1 MRTNQEI
8 QTQEYASVGVFGEI
22 KLLNDELDIVERTLS
37 KQRQIILDYCQTVDV
52 ATDDNASDMQT
63 YSTKLRKRVLDR
75 SIKSLDQKI
84 GDFRE
89 LKDRANYMQFS
100 VGRFRSRLL
109 VLPSLALP
117 LSPPHY
123 SIQTFEREKGKKH
136 SLN

>member
-100 VGRFRSRLL
+100 VGRFPSRLL
-109 VLPSLALP
+109 VLPYLALP
-117 LSPPHY
+117 LSPTPLFH
-123 SIQTFEREKGKKH
+123 SNVRKRERKKAFP
-136 SLN
+136 

>member
-109 VLPSLALP
+109 VLPYLALP

-123 SIQTFEREKGKKH
+123 SIQTFEREKEKKAFP
-136 SLN
+136 